1 MKKYLKKVKWD
12 AILTSVLYIVLGI
25 VSMVIP
31 LAMAKILGYLIGIL
45 LIVAGAVSMI
55 CYLLREAAQNYYRN
69 DFLHGLV
76 GITVGILVL
85 YKVEWIISLLPVL
98 LGILVLASGCGKLQ
112 EVIDMKRM
120 NYGSWVGMLIL
131 AALNVGFGVVLIV
144 NPFEWALVLF
154 QVIGAG
160 LIFSGVTD
168 LAMVLFVA
176 SRFRKV
182 YEAAQPVD
190 STFVEVTGEE
200 SGRVK
205 DTADSSA
212 SGSRKPGTWK
222 SLRKEPGAESQGS
235 ANGSRD
241 AGAWSD
247 PEKNAAGG
255 QETECSQEADSEPGT
270 AAGVQTGDV
279 EEMLSTDKGAEQ

>member
-1 MKKYLKKVKWD
+1 MKKFLKKVKWD

-76 GITVGILVL
+76 GIAIGILVL
-85 YKVEWIISLLPVL
+85 YRVEWIISLLPVL

-120 NYGSWVGMLIL
+120 GYGSWVGMLIL
-131 AALNVGFGVVLIV
+131 AAVNVIFGVVLIV

-160 LIFSGVTD
+160 LVFSGVTD
-168 LAMVLFVA
+168 LAMVLFAA
-176 SRFRKV
+176 SRFRKF
-182 YEAAQPVD
+182 YEALQPVD
-190 STFVEVTGEE
+190 STYVEVTETE
-200 SGRVK
+200 SHK
-205 DTADSSA
+205 S
-212 SGSRKPGTWK
+212 PGT
-222 SLRKEPGAESQGS
+222 
-235 ANGSRD
+235 D
-241 AGAWSD
+241 AGNI
-247 PEKNAAGG
+247 PETTQKTGAGDG
-255 QETECSQEADSEPGT
+255 QEADTESGQGAEHSQETDAERTDSSSETARNGGGTQT
-270 AAGVQTGDV
+270 AAPERGSIQVGDV
-279 EEMLSTDKGAEQ
+279 EEVLSTDKGAEQ

>member
-1 MKKYLKKVKWD
+1 MKKFLKKVKWD

-76 GITVGILVL
+76 GIAIGILVL
-85 YKVEWIISLLPVL
+85 YRVEWIISLLPVL

-120 NYGSWVGMLIL
+120 GYGSWVGMLIL
-131 AALNVGFGVVLIV
+131 AAVNVIIGVVLIV

-160 LIFSGVTD
+160 LVFSGVTD
-168 LAMVLFVA
+168 LAMVLFAA
-176 SRFRKV
+176 SRFRKF
-182 YEAAQPVD
+182 YEALQPVD
-190 STFVEVTGEE
+190 STYVEVTETESHKSPGTDAGNIPKTTQETGAGDGQEADAE
-200 SGRVK
+200 SG
-205 DTADSSA
+205 
-212 SGSRKPGTWK
+212 
-222 SLRKEPGAESQGS
+222 QGV
-235 ANGSRD
+235 
-241 AGAWSD
+241 
-247 PEKNAAGG
+247 EH
-255 QETECSQEADSEPGT
+255 SQEADAERTDSSSETARNGGGTQT
-270 AAGVQTGDV
+270 AAPERGSIQVGDV
-279 EEMLSTDKGAEQ
+279 EEVLSTDKGAEQ

>member
-1 MKKYLKKVKWD
+1 MKKFLKKVKWD

-76 GITVGILVL
+76 GIAVGILVL
-85 YKVEWIISLLPVL
+85 YRVEWIISLLPVL

-120 NYGSWVGMLIL
+120 GYGSWVGMLIL
-131 AALNVGFGVVLIV
+131 AAVNVIFGVVLIV

-160 LIFSGVTD
+160 LVFSGVTD
-168 LAMVLFVA
+168 LAMVLFAA
-176 SRFRKV
+176 SRFRKF
-182 YEAAQPVD
+182 YEALQPVD
-190 STFVEVTGEE
+190 STYVEVTETE
-200 SGRVK
+200 SHK
-205 DTADSSA
+205 S
-212 SGSRKPGTWK
+212 PGT
-222 SLRKEPGAESQGS
+222 
-235 ANGSRD
+235 D
-241 AGAWSD
+241 AGNI
-247 PEKNAAGG
+247 PETT
-255 QETECSQEADSEPGT
+255 QETGAGDGQEADTESGQGAEHSQETDAERTDSSSETARNGGGTQT
-270 AAGVQTGDV
+270 AAPERGSIQVGDV
-279 EEMLSTDKGAEQ
+279 EEVLSTDKGAEQ

>member
-1 MKKYLKKVKWD
+1 MKKFLKKVKWD

-76 GITVGILVL
+76 GIAVGILVL
-85 YKVEWIISLLPVL
+85 YRVEWIISLLPVL

-120 NYGSWVGMLIL
+120 GYGSWVGMLIL
-131 AALNVGFGVVLIV
+131 AAVNVIFGVVLIV

-160 LIFSGVTD
+160 LVFSGVTD
-168 LAMVLFVA
+168 LAMVLCAA
-176 SRFRKV
+176 SRFRKF
-182 YEAAQPVD
+182 YEALQPVD
-190 STFVEVTGEE
+190 STYVEVTETE
-200 SGRVK
+200 SHK
-205 DTADSSA
+205 S
-212 SGSRKPGTWK
+212 PGT
-222 SLRKEPGAESQGS
+222 
-235 ANGSRD
+235 D
-241 AGAWSD
+241 AGNI
-247 PEKNAAGG
+247 PETT
-255 QETECSQEADSEPGT
+255 QETGAGDGQEADTESGQGAEHSQETDAERTDSSSETARNGGGTQT
-270 AAGVQTGDV
+270 AAPERGSIQVGDV
-279 EEMLSTDKGAEQ
+279 EEVLSTDKGAEQ

>member
-1 MKKYLKKVKWD
+1 MKKFLKKVKWD

-76 GITVGILVL
+76 GIAIGILVL
-85 YKVEWIISLLPVL
+85 YRVEWIISLLPVL

-120 NYGSWVGMLIL
+120 GYGSWVGMLIL
-131 AALNVGFGVVLIV
+131 AAVNVIFGVVLIV

-160 LIFSGVTD
+160 LVFSGVTD
-168 LAMVLFVA
+168 LAMVLFAA
-176 SRFRKV
+176 SRFRKF
-182 YEAAQPVD
+182 YEALQPVD
-190 STFVEVTGEE
+190 STYVEVTETE
-200 SGRVK
+200 SHK
-205 DTADSSA
+205 S
-212 SGSRKPGTWK
+212 PGT
-222 SLRKEPGAESQGS
+222 
-235 ANGSRD
+235 D
-241 AGAWSD
+241 AGNI
-247 PEKNAAGG
+247 PKTT
-255 QETECSQEADSEPGT
+255 QETGAGDGQEADTESGQGAEHSQETDAERTDSSSETARNGGGTQT
-270 AAGVQTGDV
+270 AAPERGSIQVGDV
-279 EEMLSTDKGAEQ
+279 EEVLSTDKGAEQ